1 MQQSVLSRPAALPTE
16 PHFEPPHLVHA
27 RGQQALPLSFSPS
40 KPGNPLLHSETGSV
54 VVLWWNSRRRR
65 EKERPQAFC
74 DVRYTPYPTMIR
86 SFGLL
91 GQA

>member
-40 KPGNPLLHSETGSV
+40 KPGSPLLHSETGSA
-54 VVLWWNSRRRR
+54 VVL
-65 EKERPQAFC
+65 
-74 DVRYTPYPTMIR
+74 
-86 SFGLL
+86 
-91 GQA
+91 